1 MKNLI
6 LIFFLSLAASF
17 NSYAQPE
24 ILKTCDEMTDKCYYI
39 PSEKIVLI
47 NEVIKQGFNMAPRFE
62 EKRGK
67 LEMTD
72 ILCKVANI
80 GACHE
85 NDKLIIM
92 FSDGNKLTFI
102 SWNKFNCEG
111 DAWFSVS
118 ESDIAK
124 LASFKVTK
132 AYIQNGR
139 SYDSLTMEIPEVN
152 GEYFIKLISDMR
164 QGIVK
169 QID

>member
-6 LIFFLSLAASF
+6 LIFFFSLSASF
-17 NSYAQPE
+17 NSYSQPE
-24 ILKTCDEMTDKCYYI
+24 ILKSCDDMTDKCYYV

-47 NEVIKQGFNMAPRFE
+47 DEVLKRGFNMGPRFE
-62 EKRGK
+62 ENRGK

-85 NDKLIIM
+85 ADKLIIM
-92 FSDGNKLTFI
+92 FSDGSKLTLT

-111 DAWFSVS
+111 DAWFSVTES
-118 ESDIAK
+118 EIAK
-124 LASFKVTK
+124 LASFKVIK
-132 AYIQNGR
+132 AYLQNGR
-139 SYDSLTMEIPEVN
+139 SYDSLTMEIPEAK
-152 GEYFIKLISDMR
+152 GEYFIRLISDMR

-169 QID
+169 EID

>member
-6 LIFFLSLAASF
+6 LFFIISLATSF

-24 ILKTCDEMTDKCYYI
+24 ILKSCDDMTDQCYYI

-47 NEVIKQGFNMAPRFE
+47 NETLKQGFNMGPRFE
-62 EKRGK
+62 EKKGK

-72 ILCKVANI
+72 IMCKVANI

-85 NDKLIIM
+85 SDKLILM
-92 FSDGNKLTFI
+92 FSDGTKLTLV

-111 DAWFSVS
+111 DAWFSVTES
-118 ESDIAK
+118 EIAK
-124 LASFKVTK
+124 LASFKVIK
-132 AYIQNGR
+132 AYLQNGR
-139 SYDSLTMEIPEVN
+139 SYDSLTMEIPEAK

-164 QGIVK
+164 QGIVRK
-169 QID
+169 N